1 MVESLYS
8 DDQSPRKTARFH
20 YHRCNKTGTT
30 SLDFYLSLHPE
41 IHMARP
47 KEPRF
52 FIDAPEPLGRW
63 HRGLDWYRGL
73 FRSEKRICGEA
84 SPTYSNWSAKQGV
97 FERMHSVVPDA
108 KILFVVR
115 ERFAWMPDFAHHFSA
130 TNATIPGSTCI
141 RTNLVERFFAI
152 PQPGCWSKN
161 CHTLFFTTSGMD

>member
-1 MVESLYS
+1 MQKATNKPTGRLP
-8 DDQSPRKTARFH
+8 DFLIIGAT
-20 YHRCNKTGTT
+20 KTGTT

-63 HRGLDWYRGL
+63 GRGLDWYRGL

-84 SPTYSNWSAKQGV
+84 SPTYSNWSAMQGV

-115 ERFAWMPDFAHHFSA
+115 ERFARLRSSYLMNVRYRGIEDSFADFLQKNNGRLMPRCMG
-130 TNATIPGSTCI
+130 I
-141 RTNLVERFFAI
+141 
-152 PQPGCWSKN
+152 GCKN
-161 CHTLFFTTSGMD
+161 